1 MGKDAQINMSFL
13 KGYVLHSQISPSPS
27 CEVPQESMKQPTW
40 ALLVLHR
47 QSRQRSI
54 T

>member
-13 KGYVLHSQISPSPS
+13 KGYVLHSQISRSPS

-40 ALLVLHR
+40 ALLALHSLDR
-47 QSRQRSI
+47 EA
-54 T
+54 